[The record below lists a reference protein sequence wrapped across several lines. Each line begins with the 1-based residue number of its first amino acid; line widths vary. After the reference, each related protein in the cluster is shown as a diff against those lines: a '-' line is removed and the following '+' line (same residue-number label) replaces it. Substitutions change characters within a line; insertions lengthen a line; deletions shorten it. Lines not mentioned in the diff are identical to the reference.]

1 MDGLRKYT
9 ILVLLWS
16 LLSAVVYSETLDPP
30 FRDVPMK
37 KRSVESEYESRSEP
51 KIRKV
56 RRVRRKRR
64 RPRRVKRRRV
74 QSEAEAE
81 SETSESGDDEAVDLS
96 AMDNESETEAKAS
109 DPHHPRNT
117 NNPHNPANRQAGGEG
132 GQFKLFFDIVL
143 NYRPGINPL
152 TFDNYHT
159 AFLVDYIPNP
169 DLQFSVGVAPPLIVP
184 RFYEL
189 DYNISRRV
197 QLRVGRIWIPFDQ
210 INPHNTFG
218 GLWNTSTLRAD
229 NQEAFLPDIWADLGI
244 GVKFSLAESSN
255 LNVNAHLYV
264 VNGFQSGGTDPL
276 AESTSYPD
284 FETLPNGADNN
295 TDKAFGGRI
304 HMDVANVFGLG
315 ASVYS
320 GAYSDEGTQAN
331 RILML
336 GADTQIRPTKST
348 ELRAGYA
355 LMNVDLKGGITRQ
368 SYLRGGL
375 YGELRQRIGRQWQL
389 VARGGLTQ
397 NDNAVS
403 DRNDRTLVG
412 GRIEWR
418 ATPNLALI
426 AEHHRDINPTPDK
439 INLSYSALRLS
450 ILF

>member
-1 MDGLRKYT
+1 M
-9 ILVLLWS
+9 
-16 LLSAVVYSETLDPP
+16 
-30 FRDVPMK
+30 
-37 KRSVESEYESRSEP
+37 
-51 KIRKV
+51 
-56 RRVRRKRR
+56 
-64 RPRRVKRRRV
+64 
-74 QSEAEAE
+74 
-81 SETSESGDDEAVDLS
+81 
-96 AMDNESETEAKAS
+96 
-109 DPHHPRNT
+109 
-117 NNPHNPANRQAGGEG
+117 
-132 GQFKLFFDIVL
+132 

-197 QLRVGRIWIPFDQ
+197 QLRVGRIWVPFDQ

-229 NQEAFLPDIWADLGI
+229 NQEAFLPDIWADLGL
-244 GVKFSLAESSN
+244 GFKFTLADSPS
-255 LNVNAHLYV
+255 LNVIAHLYV

-276 AESTSYPD
+276 AESTTYPD
-284 FETLPNGADNN
+284 FETLPNAADNN

-320 GAYSDEGTQAN
+320 GAYSDEGTEAN

-348 ELRAGYA
+348 EIRAGYA
-355 LMNVDLKGGITRQ
+355 LMNVDLRGGITRQ
-368 SYLRGGL
+368 SYLRGGV
-375 YGELRQRIGRQWQL
+375 YGELRQRIGSRWQL

-397 NDNAVS
+397 NDNGVS

-412 GRIEWR
+412 GRIECR
-418 ATPNLALI
+418 ISPNLTLI
-426 AEHHRDINPTPDK
+426 GEHHRDINPTPDK
-439 INLSYSALRLS
+439 VNLSYTAARLS
-450 ILF
+450 ILFSLI